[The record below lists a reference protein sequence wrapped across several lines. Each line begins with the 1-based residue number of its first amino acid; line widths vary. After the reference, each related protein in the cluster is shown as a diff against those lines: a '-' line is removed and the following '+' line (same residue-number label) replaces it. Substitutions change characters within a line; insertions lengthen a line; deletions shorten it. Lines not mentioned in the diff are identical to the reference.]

1 MKNYIKPEAEV
12 YKVRIESLL
21 SGSAESEG
29 GQLPEGDAKV
39 HDYFL
44 FDEGNG
50 DGHTGRRSLWD
61 DEDFEDGMNYSK

>member
-21 SGSAESEG
+21 SGSAEG
-29 GQLPEGDAKV
+29 GQIDEGDAKV

-44 FDEGNG
+44 FDEENG
-50 DGHTGRRSLWD
+50 DGHTGRG
-61 DEDFEDGMNYSK
+61 DFWND